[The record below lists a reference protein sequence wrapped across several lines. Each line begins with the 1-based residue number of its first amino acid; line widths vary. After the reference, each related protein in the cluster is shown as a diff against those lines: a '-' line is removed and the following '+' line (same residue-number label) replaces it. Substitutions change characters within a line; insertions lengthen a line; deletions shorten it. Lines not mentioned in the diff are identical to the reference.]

1 MPQSVAPDTKAIVRR
16 YYQDLWNSWNFDGAT
31 DLIAP
36 DISFRGSLGVIVR
49 GCAEFLDYV
58 RTVRTAFPDFHNSI
72 DELIAEDEKVAARL
86 TYSGTHQGELFGI
99 APTYRR
105 VTYSGVAIFRVLDGK
120 IVEGWVL
127 GDLASLMQ
135 QLQSSAATKSA

>member
-1 MPQSVAPDTKAIVRR
+1 MTRSVAEDAKAVVRR
-16 YYQDLWNSWNFDGAT
+16 YYQDLWNAWKFDAAA

-36 DISFRGSLGVIVR
+36 DISFRGSLGIAVEGR
-49 GCAEFLDYV
+49 AAFLDYV

-72 DELIAEDEKVAARL
+72 EELISEGDKVAARL
-86 TYSGTHQGELFGI
+86 TYSGTHQGVLFGI
-99 APTYRR
+99 APTGRR
-105 VTYSGVAIFRVLDGK
+105 VTYSGVAIFRISDGK

-135 QLQSSAATKSA
+135 QLQAPAANKSA